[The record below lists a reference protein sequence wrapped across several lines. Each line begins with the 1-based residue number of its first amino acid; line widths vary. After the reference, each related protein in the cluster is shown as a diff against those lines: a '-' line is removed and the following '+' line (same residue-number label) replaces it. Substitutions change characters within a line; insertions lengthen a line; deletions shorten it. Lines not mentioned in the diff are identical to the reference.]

1 MEHTKIDY
9 VFTPSFENLSKLGEP
24 HEIVNAYAVLL
35 SNDAYNAITR
45 FKEPNQYVINYINE
59 KITLQLEVARKV
71 LTCCCSNDVTHLIAS
86 KTKKGLI
93 KIQNIIM
100 IARCLLDYGVAG
112 KVKVRVSQRNENK
125 IIKTAVK
132 QEIANDISSHQGD
145 VWQAMSNSTNIQSKL

>member
-1 MEHTKIDY
+1 
-9 VFTPSFENLSKLGEP
+9 
-24 HEIVNAYAVLL
+24 
-35 SNDAYNAITR
+35 
-45 FKEPNQYVINYINE
+45 
-59 KITLQLEVARKV
+59 
-71 LTCCCSNDVTHLIAS
+71 
-86 KTKKGLI
+86 
-93 KIQNIIM
+93 M

>member
-1 MEHTKIDY
+1 M
-9 VFTPSFENLSKLGEP
+9 
-24 HEIVNAYAVLL
+24 
-35 SNDAYNAITR
+35 TR

-71 LTCCCSNDVTHLIAS
+71 LTCCCPNDITQLIGS

-112 KVKVRVSQRNENK
+112 KVKIKVSQRNENK
-125 IIKTAVK
+125 II
-132 QEIANDISSHQGD
+132 
-145 VWQAMSNSTNIQSKL
+145 